1 MKQIEIES
9 RLKKILIERFNLDES
24 SFQNNKTFE
33 GDLGMDSLDMVNLL
47 LEIEAEFDVSIA
59 TAQAI
64 YLKTIGEVLG
74 YLNDYEIKLKEN

>member
-9 RLKKILIERFNLDES
+9 RLKKILIERFNLDKNN
-24 SFQNNKTFE
+24 FQHNKAFE
-33 GDLGMDSLDMVNLL
+33 GDLGMDSLDMVSLL

-59 TAQAI
+59 TSQAI
-64 YLKTIGEVLG
+64 YLKTIGEVLS